1 MRTGDI
7 ITGIGDTTL
16 DETHAYINTL
26 FLYSPGDTLTL
37 SVSLFGN
44 QIQMDVTLGEASL

>member
-16 DETHAYINTL
+16 DETHAYI
-26 FLYSPGDTLTL
+26 
-37 SVSLFGN
+37 GN